1 MAKLR
6 KMLGRADDP
15 QIISLMR
22 MIETQSKR
30 TLAAW
35 AADCAADRYL
45 PIYELACPGD
55 ARLRDLI
62 ASVRDCLRGDL
73 PMADLRARLREA
85 RTVAKDAESSGAA
98 AQAAARAVTTAC
110 AVLSTPSNAL
120 GFTFYGAAAAAYSIA
135 GEDASGAEYDQL
147 GAAELQKLEDSLK
160 AAMIPDEPD
169 PVKINWNC

>member
-55 ARLRDLI
+55 ARLRELI
-62 ASVRDCLRGDL
+62 GSVRDCLRGDL

-85 RTVAKDAESSGAA
+85 RTVAKDAESSGTGGSGGSGSDGSGGTGGGTRRHNSLR
-98 AQAAARAVTTAC
+98 RAVHAVECAGVHVLRSSRGGVFDCRGGRFQRGVRSAWRRRTAE
-110 AVLSTPSNAL
+110 AG
-120 GFTFYGAAAAAYSIA
+120 GFPESR
-135 GEDASGAEYDQL
+135 D
-147 GAAELQKLEDSLK
+147 
-160 AAMIPDEPD
+160 D
-169 PVKINWNC
+169 PG